1 MVIKMRVTQSMMTRN
16 YLKNLNSSMTN
27 VASSNSKISSGRKYT
42 RMSQN
47 VSEGARALKVHEDI
61 YKNEQ
66 YLANIKDAEV
76 ELSSAES
83 NLKSITEILQTAQ
96 ERITKGL
103 NGTISEADRK
113 TIAND
118 IRSLQDQVL
127 KTANAKFGDKFLFSG
142 TNNAT
147 PPFTMN
153 DAGEVLYNGYKMNDI
168 YQKSDGIF
176 YIDDPANPGNEIVV
190 PNNKK
195 MYIDIG
201 LGIKTSGSAVDP
213 TTAFETSFSG
223 LGVIGFGK
231 SKDGLPN
238 NVIELLGTMA
248 NALSPATGSYNQE
261 EAEKCMMLLKDQ
273 TDFVVSNMTD
283 IGTRCNFLEKTAER
297 IESDSFNLE
306 SLRSK
311 LEDTDDATETM
322 NAKMF
327 EYAWMAT
334 LKIGSKVIPVSLMDF
349 IS

>member
-1 MVIKMRVTQSMMTRN
+1 MRVTQSMMTRN
-16 YLKNLNSSMTN
+16 YLKNLNMTMSN

-47 VSEGARALKVHEDI
+47 VSEGARSLKVHEDI

-103 NGTISEADRK
+103 NGTMSESDRE
-113 TIAND
+113 TIAKE
-118 IRSLQDQVL
+118 IKSLQNQVL
-127 KTANAKFGDKFLFSG
+127 QTANSKFGDKFLFSG

-153 DAGEVLYNGYKMNDI
+153 ADGEVLYNGFKMNDI
-168 YQKSDGIF
+168 FQKSDGK
-176 YIDDPANPGNEIVV
+176 YYVNDPNDPTDPTKDIPV
-190 PNNKK
+190 PNNEK

-201 LGIKTSGSAVDP
+201 LGIKMSGTNVDP

-238 NVIELLGTMA
+238 NVIELLGSMA
-248 NALSPATGSYNQE
+248 DALYPKNGEYNKE
-261 EAEKCMMLLKDQ
+261 TAENCMTLLKEQ
-273 TDFVVSNMTD
+273 TDYVVANMTE
-283 IGTRCNFLEKTAER
+283 IGTRCNFLEKTSER
-297 IESDSFNLE
+297 IESDSYNLE

-311 LEDTDDATETM
+311 LEDTNDATESM